1 VGAAALEIEA
11 GAEEVAIEA
20 VVVEMEDAVEDI
32 VVVVAV
38 GEVVLVAIRVLK
50 CLGEYMFLLSFGVL
64 IQS

>member
-11 GAEEVAIEA
+11 GA